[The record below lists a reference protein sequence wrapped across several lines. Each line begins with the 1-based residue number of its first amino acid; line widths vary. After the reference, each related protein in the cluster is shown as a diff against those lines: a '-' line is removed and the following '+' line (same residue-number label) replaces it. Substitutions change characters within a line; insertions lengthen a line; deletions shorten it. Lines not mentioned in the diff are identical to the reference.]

1 MITIK
6 IKEKERLR
14 MKNRNYIK
22 NFKNIENTKKKRL
35 AYKKANK
42 EALERLKNKCY
53 RDFIAKIKSKKQSD
67 DEILENL
74 ELSYLNAGI

>member
-1 MITIK
+1 
-6 IKEKERLR
+6 

-22 NFKNIENTKKKRL
+22 SFKNIENIKKKRL
-35 AYKKANK
+35 AHKKAN
-42 EALERLKNKCY
+42 ERSLKLLKNKGY
-53 RDFIAKIKSKKQSD
+53 RDFIAKVKSKNPSD

>member
-1 MITIK
+1 
-6 IKEKERLR
+6 

-22 NFKNIENTKKKRL
+22 NFKNIENIKENRL
-35 AYKKANK
+35 ACKKANK
-42 EALERLKNKCY
+42 EALKRLKNKGY
-53 RDFIAKIKSKKQSD
+53 RDFIAKIKSKNQSD

>member
-1 MITIK
+1 
-6 IKEKERLR
+6 

-22 NFKNIENTKKKRL
+22 NFKNIENIKKNRLACKKAKKRS
-35 AYKKANK
+35 
-42 EALERLKNKCY
+42 LERLKNKGY
-53 RDFIAKIKSKKQSD
+53 RDFIAKVKSKNQSD

>member
-1 MITIK
+1 
-6 IKEKERLR
+6 

-22 NFKNIENTKKKRL
+22 NFKNIVNIKKKSL
-35 AYKKANK
+35 AFKKTNGRALKLLQNK
-42 EALERLKNKCY
+42 GY
-53 RDFIAKIKSKKQSD
+53 RDFIAKVKSKKESD